1 MKTKDKSAFKEHIQ
15 RIKVA
20 KDTASL
26 LEQME
31 IAEKS
36 MGILWED
43 LFDQICNKEND
54 LGNIK
59 DLTNI
64 LNKLLQN
71 YRQLFSLSKGLSQ
84 PKDEVQAWELSE
96 NTLRE
101 IEEQLQLL

>member
-1 MKTKDKSAFKEHIQ
+1 MKTKDKAAFKEHIQ
-15 RIKVA
+15 RIRVA

-26 LEQME
+26 LEQMK

-43 LFDQICNKEND
+43 LFDQICNKDN
-54 LGNIK
+54 
-59 DLTNI
+59 DLTNIKNLTGI

-71 YRQLFSLSKGLSQ
+71 YRQLFALSKGLNR
-84 PKDEVQAWELSE
+84 PKNETQTWELSE

>member
-1 MKTKDKSAFKEHIQ
+1 MKTKDKSAFKGHIQ

-26 LEQME
+26 LEQMK

-59 DLTNI
+59 DLTGI
-64 LNKLLQN
+64 LHKLLQN
-71 YRQLFSLSKGLSQ
+71 YRQLFALSEGLNP
-84 PKDEVQAWELSE
+84 PKDEAQTWEISE
-96 NTLRE
+96 NMLKE
-101 IEEQLQLL
+101 IEENLQLL

>member
-15 RIKVA
+15 RIKIA

-43 LFDQICNKEND
+43 LFDQICNKDND

-59 DLTNI
+59 DLTGI

-71 YRQLFSLSKGLSQ
+71 YRQLFALSKGLNHSKEGS
-84 PKDEVQAWELSE
+84 PTWELSE
-96 NTLRE
+96 NTLKE

>member
-1 MKTKDKSAFKEHIQ
+1 MKMKDKSAFKEHIK

-43 LFDQICNKEND
+43 LFDQICSKDND

-59 DLTNI
+59 DLTSI

-71 YRQLFSLSKGLSQ
+71 YRQLFSLSKGLNR
-84 PKDEVQAWELSE
+84 PKDETHTWELSE